1 MTILDFQCLPAVFA
15 QCIEEYHQK
24 FSASFGIFQNKDAR
38 KIITIVY
45 VSMVFGVHMDQDF
58 STTCISMTILVSC
71 GKGQ

>member
-1 MTILDFQCLPAVFA
+1 MTILDFQCLPTVFA

-24 FSASFGIFQNKDAR
+24 FSVSFGIFQNKDAR

-58 STTCISMTILVSC
+58 SRTCIYIAILRSC
-71 GKGQ
+71 AKEP